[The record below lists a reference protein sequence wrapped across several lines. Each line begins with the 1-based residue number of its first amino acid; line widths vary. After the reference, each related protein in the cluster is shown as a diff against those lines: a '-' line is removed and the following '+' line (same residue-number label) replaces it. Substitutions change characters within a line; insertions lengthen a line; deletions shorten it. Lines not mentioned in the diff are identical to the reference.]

1 MAYLTFLESTI
12 LHKTSTLQLQNCIR
26 RLISFIIIVVR
37 IVRSEIRHV
46 PEATNMITILH
57 TERYNSA
64 GSRNIVSDRKKS
76 INSHYNSCDTH
87 RNQACSSKEQMLYS
101 MAPLGLS
108 V

>member
-12 LHKTSTLQLQNCIR
+12 LHKTSTLQLQNRIR
-26 RLISFIIIVVR
+26 SLISFIIIVVR

-64 GSRNIVSDRKKS
+64 GSRNIVSDRKNQS
-76 INSHYNSCDTH
+76 IVIIIHVI
-87 RNQACSSKEQMLYS
+87 RR
-101 MAPLGLS
+101 
-108 V
+108 